1 MSSVFDPGSCV
12 LALIV
17 ITSGHAEEE
26 DMDWTDNETWDELKS
41 MMKEQR
47 VLKNKHVELESEVTQ
62 KQEEVELMRDRY
74 RYLRKQYEDARVRSA
89 YESVELICE
98 GMVREKAA
106 IDVLTKYGVLEM
118 VGRCSM

>member
-17 ITSGHAEEE
+17 ITSGQAEEE
-26 DMDWTDNETWDELKS
+26 DIDWTNNETWDELKS
-41 MMKEQR
+41 MRKEQR
-47 VLKNKHVELESEVTQ
+47 ALKNKHVELESEVTQ